1 VIVSPD
7 AGGTK
12 RLLYLLYKFNNLCFS
27 PVRVTSIADALNVE
41 FALIHKEV
49 GSFSCSYSYYSVYIA
64 QER

>member
-1 VIVSPD
+1 MIVSPD

-27 PVRVTSIADALNVE
+27 PVRVTSIADALNV
-41 FALIHKEV
+41 IHKEV